1 MEKDK
6 VELRRYLL
14 AKELTGGSI
23 PVGHSRE
30 LPGHPDDSDFI
41 DAAASDVN
49 IPIRRRH
56 HMADNT
62 TA

>member
-1 MEKDK
+1 MTAGKQFAE
-6 VELRRYLL
+6 
-14 AKELTGGSI
+14 GSI
-23 PVGHSRE
+23 PTGYLYK
-30 LPGHPDDSDFI
+30 LPEHPDDSDLI
-41 DAAASDVN
+41 DSAASDVN